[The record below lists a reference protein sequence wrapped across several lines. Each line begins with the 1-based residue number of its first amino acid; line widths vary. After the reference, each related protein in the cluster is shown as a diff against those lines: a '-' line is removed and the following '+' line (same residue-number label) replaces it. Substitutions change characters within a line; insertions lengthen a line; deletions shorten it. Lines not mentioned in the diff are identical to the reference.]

1 MLFLDPRIE
10 KLTDILS
17 VTTADEKYIGSYG
30 YFSYSIYDFM
40 NLNECKYNKLTKIGF
55 NYEECVFYP
64 ESTDGKTI
72 YKYFL
77 PESCVKEFGKKMSIK
92 FKTVYNNI
100 YVVDKEYKND

>member
-10 KLTDILS
+10 KLTDILT

-40 NLNECKYNKLTKIGF
+40 NLNECKYNRLTKIGF

-77 PESCVKEFGKKMSIK
+77 PESCVKEFDKKMSIK
-92 FKTVYNNI
+92 FKTVYNGI
-100 YVVDKEYKND
+100 YVVDKEYIND